1 MSEVGEV
8 LEKFDELESA
18 MGTRLAKVD
27 PLLIVDLILL
37 LKVEEEE
44 SNIYVGVF
52 IKQKQNT
59 KKIRDKII
67 KQV

>member
-1 MSEVGEV
+1 LSEVGEV

-37 LKVEEEE
+37 LKLEE
-44 SNIYVGVF
+44 SNIHVVVF

-59 KKIRDKII
+59 KKIRDMII

>member
-37 LKVEEEE
+37 LRVEEE
-44 SNIYVGVF
+44 SNIHVGVF

-59 KKIRDKII
+59 KKTRDKII

>member
-1 MSEVGEV
+1 MSEAGEV

-18 MGTRLAKVD
+18 IGIRLAKVD

-37 LKVEEEE
+37 LKVEE
-44 SNIYVGVF
+44 SNIHVGVF

>member
-37 LKVEEEE
+37 LKVEEE

-59 KKIRDKII
+59 KKIKDKII

>member
-1 MSEVGEV
+1 LSEVGEV

-37 LKVEEEE
+37 LKLEEE

>member
-8 LEKFDELESA
+8 LEKFDELESV

-37 LKVEEEE
+37 LKLEE
-44 SNIYVGVF
+44 SNIHVVVF

-59 KKIRDKII
+59 KKIRDMII

>member
-1 MSEVGEV
+1 LSEVGEV

-37 LKVEEEE
+37 LKVEEE

-52 IKQKQNT
+52 IKQK
-59 KKIRDKII
+59 
-67 KQV
+67 

>member
-1 MSEVGEV
+1 LSEVGEV

-37 LKVEEEE
+37 FKVEEE
-44 SNIYVGVF
+44 SNMHVGVF